1 MIRFLKYNPRISK
14 RNLFL
19 VSGIAWFIAC
29 FFLLSKAIYN
39 LMSDDNVFLGEV
51 TISIV
56 FGILLFLFIFKKIIT
71 FHINRIS
78 NIPNKTPHILSVMD
92 IKGYLLLVVMAS
104 LTFTLEYDELIDLNY
119 LFIFQLS
126 MSIPLFLCSL
136 FFFKTWK
143 EYPNYHE
150 NSTENTAA

>member
-1 MIRFLKYNPRISK
+1 MLRFLKHNTRITK
-14 RNLFL
+14 RNLFFA
-19 VSGIAWFIAC
+19 SGLAWFTAS

-56 FGILLFLFIFKKIIT
+56 LGILLFLFVFKKLIT
-71 FHINRIS
+71 MHINRIS
-78 NIPNKTPHILSVMD
+78 NIPNDTPHILSVMD
-92 IKGYLLLVVMAS
+92 IKGYLLLIVMTA

-143 EYPNYHE
+143 EYPRFGDHN
-150 NSTENTAA
+150 AG

>member
-1 MIRFLKYNPRISK
+1 MFRFFKQNPRITK

-39 LMSDDNVFLGEV
+39 LMSDENVFLGEV

-56 FGILLFLFIFKKIIT
+56 LGILLFLFIFKKLIT

-78 NIPNKTPHILSVMD
+78 NIPNETPHILSFMD
-92 IKGYLLLVVMAS
+92 IKGYLLLVVMTA
-104 LTFTLEYDELIDLNY
+104 LTFTLEYDELIDLDF

-143 EYPNYHE
+143 EYPHYHE
-150 NSTENTAA
+150 DSAQNPTS

>member
-1 MIRFLKYNPRISK
+1 MFRFFKNNTRISK
-14 RNLFL
+14 RSLFL
-19 VSGIAWFIAC
+19 VSGLAWFIAS

-56 FGILLFLFIFKKIIT
+56 FGILLFLFVFKRLIT
-71 FHINRIS
+71 MHINRIS
-78 NIPNKTPHILSVMD
+78 NIPNDTPHIFSFMD
-92 IKGYLLLVVMAS
+92 IKGYLLLIIMTA
-104 LTFTLEYDELIDLNY
+104 LTFTLEYDELIDLDY

-136 FFFKTWK
+136 FFFKSWR
-143 EYPNYHE
+143 EFPNY
-150 NSTENTAA
+150 TEHSVR

>member
-1 MIRFLKYNPRISK
+1 MFRFFKHNPRITK
-14 RNLFL
+14 RNLFFA
-19 VSGIAWFIAC
+19 SGLAWFIAS

-39 LMSDDNVFLGEV
+39 LMSDENVFLGEV
-51 TISIV
+51 TFSIV
-56 FGILLFLFIFKKIIT
+56 IGILLFLFIFRRLIT
-71 FHINRIS
+71 MHINRIS
-78 NIPNKTPHILSVMD
+78 KIPNNTPHILSIMD
-92 IKGYLLLVVMAS
+92 IKGYILLLVMTA

-143 EYPNYHE
+143 EYPRLSD
-150 NSTENTAA
+150 NSAE

>member
-1 MIRFLKYNPRISK
+1 MLRFFKHNPRISK

-19 VSGIAWFIAC
+19 VSGIAWFIAS

-51 TISIV
+51 TISIA
-56 FGILLFLFIFKKIIT
+56 FGILLFLFIFKRLIT
-71 FHINRIS
+71 MHINRIS
-78 NIPNKTPHILSVMD
+78 NIPNDTPHILSFMD
-92 IKGYLLLVVMAS
+92 FKGYMLLVIMTA
-104 LTFTLEYDELIDLNY
+104 LTFTLEYDELIDLDY

-136 FFFKTWK
+136 FFFKSWK
-143 EYPNYHE
+143 EYPNY
-150 NSTENTAA
+150 TENDAQ

>member
-1 MIRFLKYNPRISK
+1 
-14 RNLFL
+14 
-19 VSGIAWFIAC
+19 
-29 FFLLSKAIYN
+29 
-39 LMSDDNVFLGEV
+39 MSDDNVFLGEV

-56 FGILLFLFIFKKIIT
+56 FGILLFVLIFKKLIT

-78 NIPNKTPHILSVMD
+78 NIQEETPHILSFMD
-92 IKGYLLLVVMAS
+92 IKGYLLLIIMAS

-150 NSTENTAA
+150 NSAENTTA

>member
-1 MIRFLKYNPRISK
+1 MFRFFKNNTRISK
-14 RNLFL
+14 RSLFL
-19 VSGIAWFIAC
+19 VSGLAWFIAS

-56 FGILLFLFIFKKIIT
+56 FGILLFLFVFKRLIT
-71 FHINRIS
+71 THINRIS
-78 NIPNKTPHILSVMD
+78 NIPNDTPHILSFMD
-92 IKGYLLLVVMAS
+92 FKGYLLLIIMTA
-104 LTFTLEYDELIDLNY
+104 LTFTLEYDELIDLDY

-136 FFFKTWK
+136 FFFKSWK
-143 EYPNYHE
+143 EYPNY
-150 NSTENTAA
+150 TEHSVR